1 MKKFVLLLALALTG
15 FAANAQIKRPKLVV
29 GIIIDQM
36 RWDYLNYYYDQY
48 CDGGFKRLINEG
60 FSCDNNM
67 INYLPTV
74 TAIGHTSTYTG
85 ATPAIHGIAGNN
97 FQIDGK
103 DVYCCK
109 DTTVE

>member
-74 TAIGHTSTYTG
+74 RLLAIQVRIQAPHLPFTA
-85 ATPAIHGIAGNN
+85 
-97 FQIDGK
+97 
-103 DVYCCK
+103 
-109 DTTVE
+109 

>member
-74 TAIGHTSTYTG
+74 TAIGHTST
-85 ATPAIHGIAGNN
+85 
-97 FQIDGK
+97 
-103 DVYCCK
+103 
-109 DTTVE
+109 